1 MSHPLDNI
9 TLSLTRKQA
18 AEVQQ
23 ALLSLLKESVR
34 SSKSVSEL
42 EQIVIRVNE
51 IDSVFEA
58 AMQEEQEAR
67 LTNNH
72 EQTD

>member
-1 MSHPLDNI
+1 MST
-9 TLSLTRKQA
+9 TLQFSLTRKQA